1 MLWKQDSD
9 WVKKCMECKMEGS
22 RSKRTWSG
30 WCKKTVKHMNREDAV
45 DRSCLSCWH
54 ICFGVVYS
62 RKGRI
67 SRRHTA
73 VTSLLNCYHQKRFCV
88 LKMHRQQPLAGPT
101 GSRQIIP
108 LPYHQF
114 LHTRLREF
122 DSLDRSKWLPGIGCS
137 TKDELGVVTTAGV
150 WGWTPQPRPRQFKPC
165 WWEANSVMRMLMVS
179 DGNPT
184 ECACTFAHALS
195 SNDDGQTD
203 GRTERTNDSARTRG
217 QR

>member
-1 MLWKQDSD
+1 MRWHFSDQRWEWSNRCDVKVKDRVPSKGLRESLGIDDIISLLQQIKLCWYGHVLRKDDSD

-150 WGWTPQPRPRQFKPC
+150 
-165 WWEANSVMRMLMVS
+165 
-179 DGNPT
+179 
-184 ECACTFAHALS
+184 
-195 SNDDGQTD
+195 
-203 GRTERTNDSARTRG
+203 
-217 QR
+217 